1 MYAVPKS
8 DDDGLHMYMWSQL
21 MPDLADRLSDEKRAR
36 VLGLMAQVAELL
48 SDEWTE
54 MFAEVFGLEASD
66 MRRLPIA
73 SVNGADGH

>member
-1 MYAVPKS
+1 MYSVPKL
-8 DDDGLHMYMWSQL
+8 DDDGLHMYVWSQV
-21 MPDLADRLSDEKRAR
+21 MPELVDRLTDEKRAR
-36 VLGLMAQVAELL
+36 VLALMAQVAELL

-54 MFAEVFGLEASD
+54 MFTQVFGLEASD